1 MSVGAGT
8 AHWRP
13 FLLLATVCARQP
25 GAQPAPT
32 WQVQG
37 EPSWAL
43 GSGSPFGQKVGWGA
57 TRDPSWAGDHLM
69 AAVPRP
75 LRLLPTLAP
84 TGSREARGGM
94 SEWEGSKGDL
104 LQPVSVHKGQ
114 LQGPGVERHFKG
126 VSGPAGGESRS
137 DNRRTAG
144 AGPAHRSAQAQR
156 HWTAGPS
163 RGRGLQVL
171 HWVREGA
178 WPGPVVHRSN
188 PVGARDDGRVWG
200 HKGTC
205 VFWST
210 WPPEPTSNSRRPE
223 PQASR
228 GPTPRAPCGAP
239 GAVVDAPGLNTKRL
253 KVDGFRPTGANTWPS
268 GENWT
273 SYVHRHL
280 GGQPGPGLGSRWL
293 GCRPPRA

>member
-1 MSVGAGT
+1 MGAGT

-37 EPSWAL
+37 EPSWAS
-43 GSGSPFGQKVGWGA
+43 GSGSPL
-57 TRDPSWAGDHLM
+57 WA
-69 AAVPRP
+69 
-75 LRLLPTLAP
+75 
-84 TGSREARGGM
+84 EGGM
-94 SEWEGSKGDL
+94 GCHQRPQLGRGPPNGSCASAPLPASHPGTRGEWGGDWGWSEWEGSKKDL
-104 LQPVSVHKGQ
+104 LQPVSVHEGQ
-114 LQGPGVERHFKG
+114 LQGSGVERHFKG
-126 VSGPAGGESRS
+126 VSDRAGGGSRS

-144 AGPAHRSAQAQR
+144 AGPAPRSAQAQR
-156 HWTAGPS
+156 PWTAGPS

-210 WPPEPTSNSRRPE
+210 
-223 PQASR
+223 
-228 GPTPRAPCGAP
+228 
-239 GAVVDAPGLNTKRL
+239 
-253 KVDGFRPTGANTWPS
+253 
-268 GENWT
+268 
-273 SYVHRHL
+273 
-280 GGQPGPGLGSRWL
+280 
-293 GCRPPRA
+293 